1 MLSPCFKEKARKMEH
16 WAAIISALGVI
27 ITTTLTI
34 WVKATQNRRDK
45 MTDLKI
51 DEMRRA
57 GEEKWRKRNTNSS
70 VVFGELWNVLY
81 ALKADR
87 VYVIQPHPLGNEML
101 LTIQYEV
108 KRKGVE
114 AMKPQVQGLKMS
126 EIACFTSLLGKELY
140 LCYTDIDKQVED
152 KYAKSLLSS
161 CGTTAVAIKRLS
173 DSRHE
178 WVGSL
183 CAEFTHGTA
192 LSCDTARD
200 VLHSCAT
207 NIQYILPEVV
217 EVA

>member
-1 MLSPCFKEKARKMEH
+1 MGE

-27 ITTTLTI
+27 ITTALTA
-34 WVKATQNRRDK
+34 WLKATQNRRDK

-51 DEMRRA
+51 DEMKRE
-57 GEEKWRKRNTNSS
+57 GEERWRKRNTNSS
-70 VVFGELWNVLY
+70 IVFGELWNVLY
-81 ALKADR
+81 ELKADR
-87 VYVIQPHPLGNEML
+87 VYVIQPHPLGNEMM

-114 AMKPQVQGLKMS
+114 EMRPQVQGLRMS
-126 EIACFTSLLGKELY
+126 EMARFTALLGKELY

-161 CGTTAVAIKRLS
+161 CGTQAVAIKRLS
-173 DSRHE
+173 DSRHD

-183 CAEFTHGTA
+183 CAEFTHKA
-192 LSCDTARD
+192 DMSCNVVRSS
-200 VLHSCAT
+200 LHNCAT

-217 EVA
+217 DNNSNSSK